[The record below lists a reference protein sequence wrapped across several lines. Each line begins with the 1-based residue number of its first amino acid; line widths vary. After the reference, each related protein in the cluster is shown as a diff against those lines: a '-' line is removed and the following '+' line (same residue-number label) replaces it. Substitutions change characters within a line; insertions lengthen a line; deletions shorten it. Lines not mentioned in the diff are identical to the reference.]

1 MDVTTHRLRACGIA
15 AGPFFLTV
23 WVAQAFTR
31 DGFDPGRHPLS
42 LLALGSAGWIQIA
55 NFVVTGGLVIAAAA
69 GLRDQGRWLPRFVG
83 ALGIGLILAGV
94 FVTDPG
100 AGFPAGAPEGRG
112 DLSWHGLLH
121 EVGFGV
127 VQLAWIAAAITV
139 AKRAAGLSRWP
150 TIATIVLAL
159 VVAGWPD
166 PDSLSVRLVAATAI
180 QFAFLAVVCAQPL
193 AVIGVTR
200 AAPGDA

>member
-1 MDVTTHRLRACGIA
+1 MNIKRACGIA
-15 AGPFFLTV
+15 AGPVFLTV
-23 WVAQAFTR
+23 WAAQAFTR
-31 DGFDPGRHPLS
+31 DGFDPGKHPIS
-42 LLALGSAGWIQIA
+42 LLALGSGGWIQIA
-55 NFVVTGGLVIAAAA
+55 NFVVTGALFVAAAT
-69 GLRDQGRWLPRFVG
+69 GLYDQGRWLPRFVG

-121 EVGFGV
+121 EVGFVV

-139 AKRAAGLSRWP
+139 AKRATGLPRWSA
-150 TIATIVLAL
+150 IAAILLAL
-159 VVAGWPD
+159 VVAGYPD
-166 PDSLSVRLVAATAI
+166 PNSLSVRLVVASAI
-180 QFAFLAVVCAQPL
+180 QFGFLAVVCARPSM
-193 AVIGVTR
+193 VIALTR